1 MKRRTRTKAKTRDKV
16 RTKAVVVTAVILLST
31 SAWAIAS
38 KAEELGISKT
48 YLSSNVKAAQ
58 LTSIPDV
65 TKETILN
72 AGVSKGTT
80 SIPHVTGNVLIAK
93 GKSYTLA
100 TEKARIEEVE
110 RKAQA
115 LAKKIEDA
123 RLEKIAEEKA
133 KKAEVIRLAK
143 VATDKAQKEEDIK
156 VALVA
161 ASKAKQ
167 EEIDRI
173 AAERSDTGKQ
183 ALIAEKYKATKAAFD
198 KTEQVKITNLAKIES
213 DRLAKEETTRL
224 AKEKEDI
231 RIAKEEANSLIKE
244 PDGTVTKEEADKLA
258 KIEKNRLARLEASS
272 LAKIEAT
279 RLAKIEADRLEA
291 AKGLNQTALGSKLAN
306 YLRSSANVSSVL
318 NRAVQLHGG
327 NPTNTCVYFSSEVMR
342 RMGVSVP
349 LATCNTRQYRGFL
362 RGNGWKANY
371 DIKKLTP
378 GSICFTS
385 NDWAG
390 YPTHTFV
397 FMGWAN
403 SNYTLAYIADNQGNA
418 VHVRNMGATYHT
430 DAFAY
435 FMHN

>member
-1 MKRRTRTKAKTRDKV
+1 MKRRTRAKAKTMDKM
-16 RTKAVVVTAVILLST
+16 RRKAVVITSVILLST

-48 YLSSNVKAAQ
+48 YLSSNVKEAQ
-58 LTSIPDV
+58 LTSIPNV

-72 AGVSKGTT
+72 GAVSKETT
-80 SIPHVTGNVLIAK
+80 TIPQVTSKMLIAK
-93 GKSYTLA
+93 GKSYTVA
-100 TEKARIEEVE
+100 TEKVRMEEVE
-110 RKAQA
+110 RKAQEI
-115 LAKKIEDA
+115 AKKVEDA
-123 RLEKIAEEKA
+123 KLAKIAEEKA
-133 KKAEVIRLAK
+133 KKSEFIRLAK
-143 VATDKAQKEEDIK
+143 IATDKARKEEDIK
-156 VALVA
+156 VAEVA
-161 ASKAKQ
+161 AGKAKQ

-173 AAERSDTGKQ
+173 AAERSDTTKQ
-183 ALIAEKYKATKAAFD
+183 SIIAQKYRAKKAAFD
-198 KTEQVKITNLAKIES
+198 KAEQVKVTSLAKIES
-213 DRLAKEETTRL
+213 DRLAKEEIIRL

-231 RIAKEEANSLIKE
+231 RIAKEELSSVTKE
-244 PDGTVTKEEADKLA
+244 QDGTVTKEEADKLA
-258 KIEKNRLARLEASS
+258 IIEKNRLARVEASR

-291 AKGLNQTALGSKLAN
+291 AKGLDQTALGAKLAN

-327 NPTNTCVYFSSEVMR
+327 NPSNTCVYFSSEVMR
-342 RMGVSVP
+342 RMGVYVP
-349 LATCNTRQYRGFL
+349 LSTCNTRQYLSFL
-362 RGNGWKANY
+362 RGNGWKTNY

-403 SNYTLAYIADNQGNA
+403 SSHTLAYIADNQGNA
-418 VHVRNMGATYHT
+418 VHVRNMGTTYYT

-435 FMHN
+435 FMYK